1 MTTKDAVDKLLLLDE
16 TLILEIL
23 EIDGEDL
30 LDRFEDKIIE
40 KLDDIEKHLEEL

>member
-1 MTTKDAVDKLLLLDE
+1 MTTKDAVRKLLLLDE

-30 LDRFEDKIIE
+30 VARFEDRIIE
-40 KLDDIEKHLEEL
+40 KLDDIEEQLEEL